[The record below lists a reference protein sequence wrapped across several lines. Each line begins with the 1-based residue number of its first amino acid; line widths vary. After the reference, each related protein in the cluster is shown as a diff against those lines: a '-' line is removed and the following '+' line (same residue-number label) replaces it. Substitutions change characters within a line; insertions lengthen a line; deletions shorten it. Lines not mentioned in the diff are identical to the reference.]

1 MKRILITGGCGF
13 IGSHVVNYFLKNS
26 DNEIIVLDKLSYAA
40 SGFDRLKEIGA
51 INNPRVSLYAA
62 DFTKPI
68 SEGVRKEIGHVDY
81 ILHLGAETH
90 VDRSIVDPVLFM
102 EVNSMGTVHI
112 LDYAKSIKNL
122 KLMIFFSTDEVM
134 GSAPEGKYYKES
146 DMIRPENP
154 YAAAKAAGECISMAF
169 ACTYRLPLIITRT
182 MNVFSKM
189 QLHEKFIP
197 MVIRRS
203 ITGEQ
208 IIIHATPDLK
218 SAGSRFYIS
227 AENVAKALDFII
239 QNGETQTK
247 ENRFTGIYN
256 IVGEKEIDNLS
267 LAKTIYSIV
276 KKHKEEIPEF
286 NYIMTNYHEERPG
299 HDLRYALDGTK
310 LSEMGFRYPKNLE
323 QSLEDTVKWYLDN
336 PKWLGIK

>member
-1 MKRILITGGCGF
+1 M
-13 IGSHVVNYFLKNS
+13 
-26 DNEIIVLDKLSYAA
+26 
-40 SGFDRLKEIGA
+40 
-51 INNPRVSLYAA
+51 
-62 DFTKPI
+62 
-68 SEGVRKEIGHVDY
+68 
-81 ILHLGAETH
+81 
-90 VDRSIVDPVLFM
+90 
-102 EVNSMGTVHI
+102 
-112 LDYAKSIKNL
+112 
-122 KLMIFFSTDEVM
+122 
-134 GSAPEGKYYKES
+134 
-146 DMIRPENP
+146 
-154 YAAAKAAGECISMAF
+154 
-169 ACTYRLPLIITRT
+169 
-182 MNVFSKM
+182 
-189 QLHEKFIP
+189 
-197 MVIRRS
+197 
-203 ITGEQ
+203 
-208 IIIHATPDLK
+208 
-218 SAGSRFYIS
+218 
-227 AENVAKALDFII
+227 AKALDFII